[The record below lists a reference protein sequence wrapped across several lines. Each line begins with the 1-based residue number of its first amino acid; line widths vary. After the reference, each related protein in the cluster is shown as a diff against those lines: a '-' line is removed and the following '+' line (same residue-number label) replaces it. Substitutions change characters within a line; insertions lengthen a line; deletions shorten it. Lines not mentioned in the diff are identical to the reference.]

1 MIEDCRWAE
10 LLFPGLRVEVACVRD
25 AEGAAAEAELV
36 AAERALVRDAVPA
49 RVRAFALGRRAAHR
63 ALTRAKAPSG
73 PILAGANRAPRWP
86 AGFVGSIAHC
96 EGIAIAAVARA
107 DAVQGLGVDVE
118 VARGLTTDLWSRVLT
133 PHERAALAALPAAER
148 ADAALRVFCAKE
160 AIYKAWSLRGQRVI
174 EFQDVE
180 LAALPTAN
188 ATSATQAHVATPPRA
203 RADVRVGGDD
213 VYVFAAAHLDFGAR
227 VCDLDA
233 RLRL

>member
-1 MIEDCRWAE
+1 MIDDSRLAE
-10 LLFPGLRVEVACVRD
+10 LLFPGLPVEVVCVRA
-25 AEGAAAEAELV
+25 AEAADAEAELV
-36 AAERALVRDAVPA
+36 AVEWALVRDAVPA

-63 ALTRAKAPSG
+63 ALARSKAPSG
-73 PILAGANRAPRWP
+73 PILARADRAPRWP

-118 VARGLTTDLWSRVLT
+118 VARGLPTDLWSRVLT
-133 PHERAALAALPAAER
+133 PRERTALDALPEAER
-148 ADAALRVFCAKE
+148 QGAALRVFCAKE
-160 AIYKAWSLRGQRVI
+160 AVYKAWSPRGQRVI

-180 LAALPTAN
+180 LAALPTAEVTC
-188 ATSATQAHVATPPRA
+188 ATSAHVATPPRA

-227 VCDLDA
+227 
-233 RLRL
+233 